1 MTLIIAWTHMVHE
14 DDEVNDD
21 CIEHSD
27 NLDTDTFEEIEVHI
41 R

>member
-1 MTLIIAWTHMVHE
+1 MVNE

-21 CIEHSD
+21 CIEHAD
-27 NLDTDTFEEIEVHI
+27 NLDTDTFEEIEIHI